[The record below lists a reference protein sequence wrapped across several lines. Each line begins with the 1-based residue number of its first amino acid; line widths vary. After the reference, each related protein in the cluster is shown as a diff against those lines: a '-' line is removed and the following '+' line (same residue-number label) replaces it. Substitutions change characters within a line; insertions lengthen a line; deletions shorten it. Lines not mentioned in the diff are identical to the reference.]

1 MVNLSCA
8 AQLAAQPFSNGVSEM
23 TEYTRTD
30 NVEYHD
36 GYNAFGRGDRS
47 VDCPYS
53 SSSDRSID
61 SRWNRWHL
69 GWEDAMR
76 QTMWA
81 QSADQY

>member
-1 MVNLSCA
+1 
-8 AQLAAQPFSNGVSEM
+8 M

-30 NVEYHD
+30 NVEYHE
-36 GYNAFGRGDRS
+36 GLRAFARGERS

-53 SSSDRSID
+53 SRSDRSID

-69 GWEDAMR
+69 GWADAMR